1 LSTYTFLPAQSLL
14 QRLSV
19 GVGLLS
25 PEKENAGDGDKLS
38 PMGPGS
44 PLSSH
49 NQQALP
55 EPPKAAVAK
64 VAPKGATAAVAA
76 PAGAK
81 RERMAV
87 NLKAAGAKKAKAVVK
102 VKAPVAAKSSA
113 AATKLAKVKSEKM
126 RESLRTKAHKKG

>member
-1 LSTYTFLPAQSLL
+1 MTRSYRPSLL

-25 PEKENAGDGDKLS
+25 PDKENVGESGALS
-38 PMGPGS
+38 PTGPTS

-49 NQQALP
+49 NQQLLP

-64 VAPKGATAAVAA
+64 NAAT
-76 PAGAK
+76 AGAK

-87 NLKAAGAKKAKAVVK
+87 NLKATGAKNAKTGAKPKAN
-102 VKAPVAAKSSA
+102 APGLVAKPSA
-113 AATKLAKVKSEKM
+113 AAATTKRVKVKSEKM